1 MPSRRQLIGFIVGS
15 VSLSSIVGSSA
26 FQQST
31 SSRDV
36 SVSVSGDDTE
46 EVCIYKKAIDGQYA
60 EINDGKLELEFGEL
74 FGPSGGDG
82 INANS
87 VTEFD
92 QVFGIENR
100 SQNENMKFY
109 AEQTSPEGDKPK
121 INIYDSFSE
130 EKKALTKE
138 NQANLSSGT
147 QLLLGVRIDTTGV
160 SVQESPYK
168 LDIELITVGSE

>member
-1 MPSRRQLIGFIVGS
+1 MPSRRQLIGFIAGS

-36 SVSVSGDDTE
+36 SVSVNGDDTE
-46 EVCIYKKAIDGQYA
+46 EVYIYKKPIDGQYA

-82 INANS
+82 INSDS

-100 SQNENMKFY
+100 SQNDSMSFY
-109 AEQTSPEGDKPK
+109 ADQKSPEDDKPDVS
-121 INIYDSFSE
+121 IYDSSSE
-130 EKKALTKE
+130 EKEPLTKK
-138 NQANLSSGT
+138 NQANLSSGA

-160 SVQESPYK
+160 SIQENPYE
-168 LDIELITVGSE
+168 LEIELITVGSE